1 MCTLFERLKQGKKNI
16 LAPNVVMLDDRK
28 VGEEGGLPPAG
39 REGRVT
45 HFRNVPDGLRVLG
58 RGLIPPGGEDRQ
70 RLE

>member
-1 MCTLFERLKQGKKNI
+1 
-16 LAPNVVMLDDRK
+16 MLDDRK